1 MKLYKHQQEALQQTE
16 GRNRVAYFYDMGL
29 GKTFIGSEKLKELGA
44 GTNLVIC
51 QKSKVMDW
59 KEHFMKYYQLDY
71 VYNLTE
77 KKSYSIWLE
86 DLKSG
91 YYEPMV
97 GIINYELAW
106 RRPELLK
113 LKDFTLMLD
122 ESSLIQN
129 ASAKQ
134 TKFILKLQPEN
145 VILLSGTPCS
155 GKYENLWTQAHLLGW
170 EIRKTTYEQ
179 QYINWTTLNL
189 GKAKVRIVDKKN
201 PYRNVERLKQKLR
214 DHGALFKKTEE
225 VMDLPEQ
232 EFMEIRCE
240 PVSQYK
246 AFLRDKVITVEGKDL
261 VGDTRLTER
270 LYARMLCGQYNRN
283 KLEALE
289 DLIESTND
297 RLVIFY
303 NFNGELERIKA
314 VCKDRPLSM
323 VNGSTKDLTAYEDEP
338 DSITLVQYQAGA
350 KGLNLQKANR
360 VVYFTPTEKCEDWMQ
375 SIKRIHRIGQ
385 RNRCMYY
392 KLIARGTIEEGIYR
406 ALDRGQDYTDEL
418 FREDVGN

>member
-29 GKTFIGSEKLKELGA
+29 GKTFIGSEKLKQLGA

-51 QKSKVMDW
+51 QKSKIRDW
-59 KEHFMKYYQLDY
+59 LDHFIKYPEFVRVD
-71 VYNLTE
+71 LTV
-77 KKSYSIWLE
+77 KGAVDTLLE
-86 DLKSG
+86 WNREAPIIG
-91 YYEPMV
+91 F
-97 GIINYELAW
+97 INYELAW

-225 VMDLPEQ
+225 VLDLPEQ
-232 EFMEIRCE
+232 EFMEIKCE
-240 PVSQYK
+240 PVTQYK

-261 VGDTRLTER
+261 IGDTRLTER

-283 KLEALE
+283 KLEALK
-289 DLIESTND
+289 DLVESTND
-297 RLVIFY
+297 RLIIFY

-323 VNGSTKDLTAYEDEP
+323 VNGSTKDLTAYEEEP

-360 VVYFTPTEKCEDWMQ
+360 IIYFTPTEKCEDWMQ